1 MRRPNGGAARADG
14 LIPPPLAPYDP
25 REVVRSPR
33 ASRTGR
39 IGRDHEDIPV
49 FSLLGVLAISVILF
63 FAVAV
68 TARLVLGK

>member
-1 MRRPNGGAARADG
+1 
-14 LIPPPLAPYDP
+14 
-25 REVVRSPR
+25 
-33 ASRTGR
+33 
-39 IGRDHEDIPV
+39 V